1 MQNIVLGHYRLLER
15 LGTGGM
21 GEVWL
26 AEDERLGR
34 RVAVK
39 RILQQSVG
47 GAAVER
53 LRREARAAAAL
64 SHPNIV
70 TVHAVEEDAGGTF
83 LVMELVRGQLL
94 SEVIPPGGLPL
105 PPLLE
110 LAVPL
115 ADALAAAHEAGVVHR
130 DLKPANVMVTAS
142 GVLKVLDFGLAR
154 LRPPAGSEH
163 TQVAGAPAPP
173 PLTETGTVPG
183 TLPYMSPEQLHGRE
197 IDARSDIFSLGV
209 VLHEMATGRRPFAGE
224 SAAGLITAI
233 LRDEPPEMLA
243 HGDPARE
250 RLAAIVRLCL
260 AKDPDERAASARE
273 VRDRLAELR
282 DAVRRDTTPPPM
294 ATSPTLVV
302 AHARRRAVTGT
313 TLALAAGLLVVLAL
327 GTTLLTGRRQT
338 ALDSRQAAAT
348 GEPYRG
354 GAAPAAKPGR
364 KVIAVLPFANLG
376 PADERYFAEGLS
388 DEVISRLAG
397 VPGLGVISRTSA
409 ARFGGGGRST
419 RETGQALGA
428 QYLLAGSVRWAGRG
442 DDGRVR
448 VSPQLIRVAD
458 DTYLWAETYDRPA
471 REVFGLQSE
480 IANAVA
486 HELGVELLGEAATV
500 ARPTSDLAA
509 YRAYLAGR
517 QAFRGAPEDVAKL
530 RLAAQMLERSVAS
543 DPRFAAAWAELSHL
557 RSYLYFNPG
566 YAPEVPRVELL
577 HGAEEALRHATE
589 IAPGD
594 PEVEIARAYY
604 RYYGFYDYASAL
616 EALAAVRAV
625 RPDDPEV
632 ARLEAY
638 VLRRQGRLADASA
651 AMARVLALDPQ
662 NAALRSDYAETLA
675 ARRRFAEADRTYA
688 DALALFPAEAP
699 MYVDRADLWV
709 RWRGDVAGAERL
721 LDSAPPSPEV
731 DLARLRLLRYRRAWA
746 PLRQRLAAL
755 APTNNSQRTARTC
768 WPGLPTKLAGDE
780 AAARTHLEACVAL
793 LRGRDDSGSLARSA
807 EALALLG
814 RGDEAQATAERAVA
828 AAAADGFTGPATR
841 QSLAAVAAWGG
852 RPAAAV
858 AVLRDLL
865 RTEYQR
871 PMTPAMLRLEAV
883 WDPLRADPG
892 FQALLRE

>member
-1 MQNIVLGHYRLLER
+1 
-15 LGTGGM
+15 
-21 GEVWL
+21 VWL

-39 RILQQSVG
+39 RILQQFVG
-47 GAAVER
+47 EGGAVER

-70 TVHAVEEDAGGTF
+70 TVHAVEEDTDGTF
-83 LVMELVRGQLL
+83 LVMELVRGQQL
-94 SEVIPPGGLPL
+94 SELIPPGGLPL
-105 PPLLE
+105 PRLLE

-130 DLKPANVMVTAS
+130 DLKPTNVMVTAS
-142 GVLKVLDFGLAR
+142 GLLKVLDFGLAR
-154 LRPPAGSEH
+154 LRPPSGTEH
-163 TQVAGAPAPP
+163 TQAAGTPAPAP
-173 PLTETGTVPG
+173 LTATGTVPG

-197 IDARSDIFSLGV
+197 IDARSDVFSLGV
-209 VLHEMATGRRPFAGE
+209 VLHEMATGHRPFAGE

-243 HGDPARE
+243 QGDPARE
-250 RLAAIVRLCL
+250 RLAAIVRRCL
-260 AKDPDERAASARE
+260 AKDPDKRAASARE

-282 DAVRRDTTPPPM
+282 DAVRWDTTPPPM
-294 ATSPTLVV
+294 ATAPALVV
-302 AHARRRAVTGT
+302 ASALASTPASTLASTRRRAVTGST
-313 TLALAAGLLVVLAL
+313 VALLVAVLVIFALGAVRFLSVRRQIRVKDTATGAPNPAAGAALAIP
-327 GTTLLTGRRQT
+327 
-338 ALDSRQAAAT
+338 S
-348 GEPYRG
+348 
-354 GAAPAAKPGR
+354 R

-376 PADERYFAEGLS
+376 PADQRYFADGLS

-409 ARFGGGGRST
+409 ARFGGSGKST
-419 RETGQALGA
+419 RETGEALGA
-428 QYLLAGSVRWAGRG
+428 QYLLAGSVRWAGAG

-486 HELGVELLGEAATV
+486 RELGVELLAGAAAV
-500 ARPTSDLAA
+500 SRPTSDLAA

-517 QAFRGAPEDVAKL
+517 EAFRGAPEDMTRL

-557 RSYLYFNPG
+557 RSYLYFNPS
-566 YAPEVPRVELL
+566 YAPEVPRADLL

-604 RYYGFYDYASAL
+604 RYYGFYDYAGAL
-616 EALAAVRAV
+616 RALAAVRAA
-625 RPDDPEV
+625 RPEDPEV

-638 VLRRQGRLADASA
+638 VLRRQGRLAEASA

-662 NAALRSDYAETLA
+662 NASLRSDYAETLA
-675 ARRRFAEADRTYA
+675 ARRLFAEADRTYA
-688 DALALFPAEAP
+688 EALALFPAEAP

-721 LDSAPPSPEV
+721 LDTAPPSPEV

-746 PLRQRLAAL
+746 PLRERLAEL

-768 WPGLPTKLAGDE
+768 WPGLPAKLAGDE
-780 AAARTHLEACVAL
+780 AASRAQLEACVAL
-793 LRGRDDSGSLARSA
+793 LRGRDDSGSLARAA

-814 RGDEAQATAERAVA
+814 RGAEAQATAERAVA
-828 AAAADGFTGPATR
+828 AAAADRFTGPATR
-841 QSLAAVAAWGG
+841 QSLAAVAAWSG

-871 PMTPAMLRLEAV
+871 PMTPAMLRLEPV
-883 WDPLRADPG
+883 WDPVRGDPG